1 MQSRRR
7 HSRIS
12 RPLNLRRRPTR
23 RRVAGGES
31 LEARRVLT
39 GNVAGSVYE
48 DLDSDNVVDLG
59 EGLSGWTVFA
69 DTNNNGTRDG
79 NEPQATTGWL
89 GNYHLGGLA
98 AGLVVVRTIAPGGWQ
113 ATDVSRTATVT
124 SNATVSNVNLRGS
137 LTIGA
142 VVTGSIWNDGNGN
155 GSRDPGEVLNS
166 SVTVY
171 ADLDN
176 DSIRDAGEPWASTFS
191 SNGNATLTYKLAL
204 PLAGTYT
211 IRQQLGSPWQQVSPV
226 PGEGHSIT
234 VTAGGRAAAPDFVA
248 RNPIVTIGGSIY
260 EDANGNFLRDSL
272 ETGLGGWRV
281 YADLNDNGE
290 LDSTEPSATTN
301 SFGNY
306 SLAINTAGSLPSVV
320 LRTIAP
326 VAGWS
331 STVGGDQRTISGLI
345 GGLQHQAIFGYRT
358 LGGLVSGMV
367 WNDVNANGSRE
378 GSEGPL
384 AGRTVYADLDGDGAL
399 GVDEP
404 RTTTLS
410 DGAYQLLL
418 LTAGTFPVRQLL
430 PTGWL
435 QTAPAAEAGQPV
447 TIALGTGGGAATPG
461 SRITGRNFGARGT
474 TFAVSGAV
482 YNDADANGSR
492 GSAETALV
500 GWRVYAD
507 LNNNGIFEPTEPAGI
522 TSSSGTYTVSIPSIT
537 TSTTVR
543 LRLEVQA
550 DSLATAPQGGQLTLT
565 AVPGGTGTANFGA
578 RLLGRAITG
587 TLWNDA
593 DGNGARDAGETV
605 IGGWTVFVDA
615 NTNGVLDSGEIRA
628 VSGADGNYVLQLSAA
643 GDYTVRVLRSTT
655 WLATAPN
662 EGFRTVTIDSS
673 PVTGTNFGF
682 RSTVATVSGNVFDDV
697 NQNGGQDLGE
707 SGLVGWRVFAD
718 LDDDGILDSG
728 EPSTTT
734 TSNGA
739 YNLSIVAGASSL
751 ATKVR
756 VLPAA
761 GWLVTAPVG
770 GAQALTLSGGQ
781 AVVGRSFAVRPA
793 GTLVSGMAWVD
804 ADADGVVDAGESTFS
819 GWTVFADADNDSI
832 LDANEPR
839 TTTGTGGIY
848 QLVITTAG
856 AYTVRIAGDSGF
868 LTSSPAGGGHAV
880 TVGEPERISGRNFG
894 RQPTTGFVSGTVF
907 HDTDGSGAINSGEAG
922 LAGWRV
928 FVDLN
933 GNGLLDNNEPS
944 SLSSSSGGFSLGTN
958 LTGPSL
964 ATTLR
969 VQPQVGWVGTLPT
982 STARPVTLLRGQT
995 VAAQHL
1001 GFRADLSVAVVSG
1014 ALFNDANANGLRDS
1028 NDFTVGGRTVYAD
1041 LNNDG
1046 SMNTDE
1052 PRTTTAADGSYRLA
1066 FGTAG
1071 TFVLRQV
1078 VPTGFAQT
1086 TPTENGGI
1094 SVTLTLGGRLTDRNF
1109 GSRSIVGAVAGMVFS
1124 DANSNGIQD
1133 GGEAGLS
1140 GWRVYADLNGNDAW
1154 DSSEPSAITS
1164 FSGSYGLNGLLASA
1178 TAYAIR
1184 TVVPNG
1190 WVATAPT
1197 GGEQAVVVSAGTT
1210 VSGRNFGNR
1219 STSSVITGALW
1230 SDVDADGVRDSGEL
1244 PLAGRTVFVD
1254 TDADG
1259 ILDGDEPRASTG
1271 SDGTYRLSVPTT
1283 GVYLVRQL
1291 LPGGWLATSP
1301 AGNAG
1306 RTVTITATN
1315 ETASGNDFGSRPSQ
1329 AQIMGFVFAD
1339 ADTDGVVD
1347 AGEGVA
1353 NVRVYADL
1361 DDDDTHDST
1370 EPSFIT
1376 SATGAYSLNVSTID
1390 PADSAALSRTIA
1402 VRLVLPGG
1410 YTTANP
1416 VSGEQAVPVTGGQ
1429 TVAGRNFAV
1438 TLAGAAVTGL
1448 IWNDGDA
1455 SGIRGPSEAALGNM
1469 TVFADANG
1477 NGTLDSSEARTPT
1490 AADGTYRLIIPTAGS
1505 FTIRVVASTAW
1516 IPTLPVPAGH
1526 AVTVEG
1532 GETLSGRNFGL
1543 RAAFA
1548 TIAGAVYDD
1557 ADQSGTRGSGE
1568 GGVAAV
1574 RIYADLDDDGVLDPG
1589 EPATA
1594 TSSNGSYALQI
1605 PVSDSPIR
1613 VVTLRAIASAGW
1625 AALAPV
1631 DGVRP
1636 DLSVTGGTQTG
1647 GQDFG
1652 FRLSSA
1658 LVTGSVWNDANGNG
1672 SREPGDAALSGRTVF
1687 VDLDG
1692 DSVLD
1697 ANEPRATTAFDGTY
1711 QLLLGEVG
1719 SYTIRHVLPAFWTQ
1733 TSPAAGHVVTVEA
1746 LGRRVTARDFGTRN
1760 TAANVSGSV
1769 FDDLDGDG
1777 IRDPGEAAV
1786 AAVRIYADSNDDGLF
1801 TVGEPSVLSSAS
1813 GSFFLTVPNLTA
1825 ATTVR
1830 IRQEVTT
1837 GWRVASPA
1845 TGAHQIQLTG
1855 GQNVSGLAFANRLT
1869 GGLVSGVIWNDLDN
1883 DGTRDQG
1890 EPALAGRTVY
1900 VDANDNAVL
1909 DASEA
1914 RAISAGDGSYQLLV
1928 TAEGEARIRTLL
1940 PAGWVQTRPTGGAA
1954 VLAVT
1959 LGGRYTAQDFGTRL
1973 TAGAVSGTVVND
1985 LPVAGASATSA
1996 APLAGWIV
2004 YVDSNDDGILDDDEV
2019 RTTTTANGSYTISGI
2034 GEGSVRLRLLLQAG
2048 WVFSSPADGL
2058 LQTEV
2063 VAGKT
2068 TTGRQFSVRP
2078 IPPQA

>member
-1 MQSRRR
+1 MQSLRR

-12 RPLNLRRRPTR
+12 RPLNLRRRPNR

-79 NEPQATTGWL
+79 NEPQATTGSA

-98 AGLVVVRTIAPGGWQ
+98 AGPVVVRTIAPGGWQ

-124 SNATVSNVNLRGS
+124 SNATVGNVNLRGS
-137 LTIGA
+137 LTTGA

-176 DSIRDAGEPWASTFS
+176 DSIRDAGEPWTSTFS
-191 SNGNATLTYKLAL
+191 TTSNATLTYKLAL
-204 PLAGTYT
+204 PLAGSYV
-211 IRQQLGSPWQQVSPV
+211 IRQQLASPWQQVAPV
-226 PGEGHSIT
+226 PGEGHSVT
-234 VTAGGRAAAPDFVA
+234 VTAGSRVAAPDFVA
-248 RNPIVTIGGSIY
+248 RNPIVFIGGSVY
-260 EDANGNFLRDSL
+260 EDANGNFLRDPL

-290 LDSTEPSATTN
+290 LDSTEPSTASN

-306 SLAINTAGSLPSVV
+306 SLAINTAGSLASVV

-326 VAGWS
+326 TAGWS
-331 STVGGDQRTISGLI
+331 ATVGGDQRTISGLI

-358 LGGLVSGMV
+358 SGGLVSGLI
-367 WNDVNANGSRE
+367 WNDANANGTRD

-384 AGRTVYADLDGDGAL
+384 AGRTVYADLDGDGAP
-399 GVDEP
+399 GVEEP

-410 DGAYQLLL
+410 DGAYQLLI
-418 LTAGTFPVRQLL
+418 LTPGTFPVRQIL
-430 PTGWL
+430 PTGWQ
-435 QTAPAAEAGQPV
+435 QTAPASDAGQPV
-447 TIALGTGGGAATPG
+447 TIALGTAGATGTPG
-461 SRITGRNFGARGT
+461 SRITARNFGARGT
-474 TFAVSGAV
+474 TFTVSGAV

-507 LNNNGIFEPTEPAGI
+507 LNNNGMFDPTEPAGI
-522 TSSSGTYTVSIPSIT
+522 TSAAGGYTVSIPSIT
-537 TSTTVR
+537 SSTSVR
-543 LRLEVQA
+543 LRLDVQA

-565 AVPGGTGTANFGA
+565 AVPGGIVTANFGA

-593 DGNGARDAGETV
+593 DGNGARDAGEPV
-605 IGGWTVFVDA
+605 LGGWTVFVDA
-615 NTNGVLDSGEIRA
+615 NTNGVLDSGEVRA
-628 VSGADGNYVLQLSAA
+628 TSGSDGTYVLQLPAA
-643 GDYTVRVLRSTT
+643 GDYTVRVLRSTS
-655 WLATAPN
+655 WLATAPS

-682 RSTVATVSGNVFDDV
+682 RSTVATVSGIAFDDV

-707 SGLVGWRVFAD
+707 AGLVGWRVFAD

-734 TSNGA
+734 APNGA

-751 ATKVR
+751 TTKVR
-756 VLPAA
+756 TLPAA

-781 AVVGRSFAVRPA
+781 AVVGRNFAVRPA

-804 ADADGVVDAGESTFS
+804 TDADGVVDAGESTFS

-832 LDANEPR
+832 LDPNEPR

-868 LTSSPAGGGHAV
+868 LTSSPAGGGHAI

-894 RQPTTGFVSGTVF
+894 RQPTTGFVNGTVF
-907 HDTDGSGAINSGEAG
+907 HDTDGSGALNPGEAG

-944 SLSSSSGGFSLGTN
+944 TLSSSSGGFSLGTN

-969 VQPQVGWVGTLPT
+969 VQPQVGWIGTLPT
-982 STARPVTLLRGQT
+982 STARSVTLLRGQT
-995 VAAQHL
+995 VAAQTL
-1001 GFRADLSVAVVSG
+1001 GFRADQSVAVVSG
-1014 ALFNDANANGLRDS
+1014 MVFNDANANGLRDS
-1028 NDFTVGGRTVYAD
+1028 GDFTVSGRTVYAD

-1046 SMNTDE
+1046 AMNADE
-1052 PRTTTAADGSYRLA
+1052 PRTTSGADGSYRLA

-1071 TFVLRQV
+1071 TYVLRQV

-1086 TPTENGGI
+1086 SPTENGGL
-1094 SVTLTLGGRLTDRNF
+1094 SVTVALGSRLADRNF
-1109 GSRSIVGAVAGMVFS
+1109 GSRSVVGGVAGIVFS

-1154 DSSEPSAITS
+1154 DSTEPSTITNP
-1164 FSGSYGLNGLLASA
+1164 SGFYGLNGLLASA

-1184 TVVPNG
+1184 TVVPSG

-1197 GGEQAVVVSAGTT
+1197 GGEQAVVVTAGTT

-1219 STSSVITGALW
+1219 STSSVISGALW
-1230 SDVDADGVRDSGEL
+1230 SDVDADGVRDAGEL

-1259 ILDGDEPRASTG
+1259 VLDSDEPRVSTG

-1329 AQIMGFVFAD
+1329 AQITGFVFTDTD
-1339 ADTDGVVD
+1339 ADGVVD
-1347 AGEGVA
+1347 SGEGVA

-1361 DDDDTHDST
+1361 DDDDTHDSN
-1370 EPSFIT
+1370 EPSFVT
-1376 SATGAYSLNVSTID
+1376 SATGSYSLNVSTID
-1390 PADSAALSRTIA
+1390 PQDAAALSRTIA
-1402 VRLVLPGG
+1402 VRLVLPAGFR
-1410 YTTANP
+1410 TADP
-1416 VSGEQAVPVTGGQ
+1416 VSGEQAVVVTGGQ
-1429 TVAGRNFAV
+1429 TAAGRNFAV
-1438 TLAGAAVTGL
+1438 ALTGAAVTGL
-1448 IWNDGDA
+1448 VWNDADA
-1455 SGIRGPSEAALGNM
+1455 SGVRGPSEGALGNM
-1469 TVFADANG
+1469 MVFADANN
-1477 NGTLDSSEARTPT
+1477 NGTLDLSEARTST
-1490 AADGTYRLIIPTAGS
+1490 AADGTYRLIIPAAGS
-1505 FTIRVVASTAW
+1505 FTVRVVASTSW
-1516 IPTLPVPAGH
+1516 LPTLPVPAGH
-1526 AVTVEG
+1526 AVSVEG
-1532 GETLSGRNFGL
+1532 GEALSGRNFGL
-1543 RAAFA
+1543 RAGFA
-1548 TIAGAVYDD
+1548 TISGTVYDD
-1557 ADQSGTRGSGE
+1557 TDQSGTRGSGE
-1568 GGVAAV
+1568 GGIAAARV
-1574 RIYADLDDDGVLDPG
+1574 YADLDDDGVHDAG
-1589 EPATA
+1589 EPLAS
-1594 TSSNGSYALQI
+1594 TSSSGGYALQI
-1605 PVSDSPIR
+1605 PVTESPTR
-1613 VVTLRAIASAGW
+1613 VVKLRAIAPAGW

-1631 DGVRP
+1631 GGVRA
-1636 DLSVTGGTQTG
+1636 DLSVTGGTPTG

-1652 FRLSSA
+1652 FRLNGT
-1658 LVTGSVWNDANGNG
+1658 LVTGSVWTDVNGNG
-1672 SREPGDAALSGRTVF
+1672 SRDSGDAALSSRTVYA
-1687 VDLDG
+1687 DLDG

-1697 ANEPRATTAFDGTY
+1697 PNEPRATTGFDGVY

-1719 SYTIRHVLPAFWTQ
+1719 SYTVRQLLQPQWVQ
-1733 TSPAAGHVVTVEA
+1733 TTPEAGHVVTVEA
-1746 LGRRVTARDFGTRN
+1746 IGRRLTARDFGTRN
-1760 TAANVSGSV
+1760 TSANVSGTV
-1769 FDDLDGDG
+1769 FDDVDGDG
-1777 IRDPGEAAV
+1777 IRDPGEGGV
-1786 AAVRIYADSNDDGLF
+1786 AAVRIYVDSNDDGSF
-1801 TVGEPSVLSSAS
+1801 TAGEPSVLSSAS
-1813 GSFFLTVPNLTA
+1813 GSFFLTVLNVAPG
-1825 ATTVR
+1825 TTVK
-1830 IRQEVTT
+1830 IRQETLA

-1845 TGAHQIQLTG
+1845 TGVHQIQLSG
-1855 GQNVSGLAFANRLT
+1855 GQTVSNITFANRLT
-1869 GGLVSGVIWNDLDN
+1869 GGLVAGVIWNDLDN
-1883 DGTRDQG
+1883 DGLRDQG
-1890 EPALAGRTVY
+1890 EPVLGGRTVY

-1909 DASEA
+1909 DAGEA
-1914 RAISAGDGSYQLLV
+1914 RATTAGDGSYQLLV
-1928 TAEGEARIRTLL
+1928 TAEGEARIRTVL
-1940 PAGWVQTRPTGGAA
+1940 PAGWVQTRPSSGAA

-1959 LGGRYTAQDFGTRL
+1959 LGGRHTAQDFGTRL
-1973 TAGAVSGTVVND
+1973 TTGAVSGTVVND
-1985 LPVAGASATSA
+1985 LPEAGVSATTA

-2004 YVDSNDDGILDDDEV
+2004 YVDSNDNGILDDNEA
-2019 RTTTTANGSYTISGI
+2019 RTTTTANGSYTLSGI
-2034 GEGSVRLRLLLQAG
+2034 SEGSVRLRLLLQAG

-2058 LQTEV
+2058 LQTEI
-2063 VAGKT
+2063 VAGRT
-2068 TTGRQFSVRP
+2068 TTGRQFGVRP
-2078 IPPQA
+2078 SPAQA